1 MSHSFHGTWSG
12 VYVYTNRNGKW
23 VDLVEPF
30 SFWVVG
36 EITDFIRKD
45 DTKKGHV
52 IITEYVDNE
61 IVERNVAVK

>member
-52 IITEYVDNE
+52 IITE
-61 IVERNVAVK
+61 